1 MCEARNTSMRTVPFS
16 LIHDVYVFY
25 LCLPSRADNCT
36 VDSYTDKCI
45 GIDIDIFVDMHSHKQ
60 HTNEL
65 AIIHVCTCTYS
76 YMFILYT
83 CIGVHM
89 CAEGRAVMQACIQH
103 NALCRHRLGCPLSKW
118 RIYALVQTG
127 PACRVPRLLFMDEQQ
142 DFCSTAREPVELLPS
157 RQTCSMLEA
166 RQGGCHGTCCGS
178 VDFLP
183 SRRMCSS
190 GLPGLLKLRVQCRT
204 TARQQQSLPIR
215 W

>member
-1 MCEARNTSMRTVPFS
+1 M
-16 LIHDVYVFY
+16 
-25 LCLPSRADNCT
+25 PSRADNCT

-60 HTNEL
+60 QTHAHAL
-65 AIIHVCTCTYS
+65 IHVCICIYI
-76 YMFILYT
+76 YMFIFYT

-89 CAEGRAVMQACIQH
+89 CAKGRTVMQACIQH
-103 NALCRHRLGCPLSKW
+103 NALCRHRLGLSAQQMENLCFGP
-118 RIYALVQTG
+118 RHVGPSLDQSTG
-127 PACRVPRLLFMDEQQ
+127 SQAVLQECCCSSMNSRRVPRLLFMDEQQ
-142 DFCSTAREPVELLPS
+142 HSCSTAREPVELLPS

-183 SRRMCSS
+183 SRRMCIS